1 MLAVLSSVLLLL
13 GVIYIDALQP
23 IFKTVDLGMRD
34 WSLVIVFAGI
44 PTFLMGA
51 AACCAARRRRKRFIT
66 AAVQLVVVEADR
78 QINLHTYFKVG
89 HLVSHSAFGINRLID
104 HNFVWRI
111 FADCRMMKK

>member
-1 MLAVLSSVLLLL
+1 FPTRRSSDLHRYFFENKYLVLAVLSSVLLLI

-51 AACCAARRRRKRFIT
+51 GSVLRGAP
-66 AAVQLVVVEADR
+66 
-78 QINLHTYFKVG
+78 
-89 HLVSHSAFGINRLID
+89 
-104 HNFVWRI
+104 
-111 FADCRMMKK
+111 KKKKIYYGGSPTGSGTKPIVR